1 MYKVGEG
8 GVCFRCRN
16 NSSFRLK
23 SLGPVRLRQCLLV
36 AIGSGGR
43 TKESKTGAEQQCQ
56 CGVKRENKQED
67 YIVGGNETTVSSPSS
82 FFTFTALRM
91 ALNCRLLS
99 LFLSLSF
106 VIFYFSSLE
115 NGPGL
120 SSSAAAQTE
129 AGWAIA
135 LDL

>member
-1 MYKVGEG
+1 MGEG
-8 GVCFRCRN
+8 GIRFRCRN

-43 TKESKTGAEQQCQ
+43 TQESKTGAEQQCQ

-82 FFTFTALRM
+82 SFTFTAWTM
-91 ALNCRLLS
+91 ALDCRLLS
-99 LFLSLSF
+99 LSLSF

>member
-1 MYKVGEG
+1 MGEG
-8 GVCFRCRN
+8 GIRFRCRN

-43 TKESKTGAEQQCQ
+43 TKESKTEQQCQ

-67 YIVGGNETTVSSPSS
+67 YIVGGNETTVSSPLSS
-82 FFTFTALRM
+82 FTSPAGRVALD
-91 ALNCRLLS
+91 CRLLS
-99 LFLSLSF
+99 LSLSLSFSF